1 MKGRPSLR
9 PEFDCATE
17 IEIQCVNDS
26 WKICID
32 PSHSMIQHDPT
43 KFQQDSTD
51 DAQDW
56 YFKCLHDSSSLCKKH
71 GKVVMPDC
79 FCMSLCYLLLVSN
92 FCMFVLAA
100 CRSNGQTLWTC
111 QRTQPR
117 SQPTL
122 VSVLSNWKTI
132 ISNLPTRAFLRE
144 NIRRI
149 VFLLLRLGS
158 RWVKQQFWHDQIVGE
173 PCCNHPE
180 PVCAKLLN
188 HYKRLSGYPRRLAGE
203 EESRAW
209 PSPYNAVLAVEKLLR
224 KQI

>member
-1 MKGRPSLR
+1 MLWLRHPRPMTAWRTDLY
-9 PEFDCATE
+9 
-17 IEIQCVNDS
+17 
-26 WKICID
+26 ID
-32 PSHSMIQHDPT
+32 ASTIPGNFVSIHRFQWSNMIQQIFRTQVTMPR
-43 KFQQDSTD
+43 TD
-51 DAQDW
+51 ISD
-56 YFKCLHDSSSLCKKH
+56 DSSSLCKTHPKA
-71 GKVVMPDC
+71 MTPDC
-79 FCMSLCYLLLVSN
+79 FCISLLFFASFKSLYVCVLQLAGALARHCGFAKELSLGPSQHWCPSCRIEKPESQN
-92 FCMFVLAA
+92 F
-100 CRSNGQTLWTC
+100 Q
-111 QRTQPR
+111 
-117 SQPTL
+117 
-122 VSVLSNWKTI
+122 LSRK
-132 ISNLPTRAFLRE
+132 RAFLRE

-209 PSPYNAVLAVEKLLR
+209 PSPQNAVLAVEKLLR